1 MGYNHKEV
9 DKKWQQKWD
18 EQKLYEVDE
27 NSEKETYYCLDMFPY
42 PSGAGLHV
50 GHPEGY
56 TATDIVSR
64 FKRMNGYEVMHPMG
78 WDSFGLPAENY
89 AIKTGVHPKQSIAK
103 NIQTFKRQIKS
114 IGLSYDWSR
123 EFATSD
129 PSYYKWT
136 QWLFTLL
143 YKNGLAYRKNA
154 QVNWCDSCKTVL
166 ANEQVINGACERCK
180 NEVVIKDLE
189 QWFFRTTKYAEQL
202 LTDLDELDWPEK
214 LKTMQRNWIG
224 KSEGAEIDFQIESL
238 DTEITV
244 FTTRPD
250 TLFGVTYMVLAPE
263 HELVKKIADSI
274 KNKREVE
281 EYIEQS
287 VRKTEI
293 ERKDDTQE
301 KTGVQLSGVFAINP
315 ANNERIPVFIAD
327 YVLKDYGTGAIMAVP
342 AHDERDY
349 AFAQK
354 FNLEIKEVVSGGDVS
369 VQAFSGEGE
378 LINSGKFNGMGSAE
392 ARKKITEAVNG
403 KQTVTYKLRD
413 WLISRQR
420 YWGAPI
426 PVVYCEDC
434 GPVLVPEDELPV
446 MLPDDVDFKPSGE
459 SPLAKSKDF
468 QTKNPCPGCGDHEKL
483 RREVDTMDTFVCSS
497 WYYFR
502 YLDPQNEQ
510 EFCSKEKMQKW
521 MPIDL
526 YVGGAEHAVGHL
538 IYSRFITKVLY
549 DLGYISFN
557 EPFTR
562 VVNQGLILAEDGR
575 KMSKSLGNVVNP
587 DEVVAEY
594 GADTLRLYEMF
605 MGPLE
610 DSKPWDTKGIR
621 GVRRFLEKVDR
632 IVDYQQF
639 GNDSDSEIERLLHKT
654 IKKVTQ
660 DIGELKFNTAI
671 SSMMV
676 LASAMQKRKKRSR
689 KHVEVFV
696 TLLAPFA
703 PHLADELWERLGF
716 EKSVHLSQWP
726 TYDEALTVEDEIEI
740 AVQVNG
746 KVRDKIS
753 ISPNEEEGL
762 VKERALSI
770 DSIKKHLEGKELVKV
785 IYIPGKIL
793 SLVTS

>member
-762 VKERALSI
+762 VKERALSR